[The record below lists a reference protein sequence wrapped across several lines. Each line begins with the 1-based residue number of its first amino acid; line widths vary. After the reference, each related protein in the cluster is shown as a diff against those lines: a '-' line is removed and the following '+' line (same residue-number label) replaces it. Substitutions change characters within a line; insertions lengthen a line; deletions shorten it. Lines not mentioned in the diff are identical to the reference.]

1 MSDNKIILAMSS
13 ETPQGLPGDQ
23 ALCDALRAHDIEPL
37 LRNWDDPGVDW
48 SEGRFT
54 VLRTAANYA
63 QRRDHFL
70 AWARSVPKLLNSPDV
85 IAWNTDK
92 HYLLEFE
99 RLGLPIIPTIW
110 LEPSQGLSKH
120 QVHTRFPAFGD
131 FVVKPTISSAG
142 RDVGLYTS
150 TEAYSRMEAIDH
162 AMDLLQAGSGVMV
175 QRYLQEVETQGEIS
189 IVYYNGVISHTVQKG
204 AMLHSAAQSVS
215 EKIDFARKSS
225 QEEWGWGEQ
234 VRRVIH
240 KYLKDHSAHD
250 SQILYDRIDLVP
262 DGQGSFYV
270 MEVSLVEGNL
280 YLDVTSDAVENFAD
294 AIAQRF
300 YW

>member
-110 LEPSQGLSKH
+110 LEPSHGLSKH

-175 QRYLQEVETQGEIS
+175 QRYLQEV
-189 IVYYNGVISHTVQKG
+189 
-204 AMLHSAAQSVS
+204 
-215 EKIDFARKSS
+215 DS

-240 KYLKDHSAHD
+240 KYMKDHSAHD